1 MSARITD
8 EDIKQRKIVSD
19 NLKHLLTEKDVKKTN
34 VAHALDIGDSTLGNY
49 FRGFRMPPEKVLK
62 QLADYFGVEP
72 EYILTDH
79 TPQNNADVSVSNV
92 TDGTNSVNMTVNNTT
107 NNHMATNDP
116 EVSRLARKNSRN
128 SSQDLELQKKM
139 LEKITE
145 LTKITERQ
153 SQQFTKTLDIMSEI
167 VEKQSQH
174 IEQQSQQI
182 AQMLDIIAELRQ
194 KQSK

>member
-1 MSARITD
+1 MSIKITN

-19 NLKHLLTEKDVKKTN
+19 NLKHLLTEKNVKKTN
-34 VAHALDIGDSTLGNY
+34 VAHALNIRDSTLGNY
-49 FRGFRMPPEKVLK
+49 FRGIRMPPEKILN

-79 TPQNNADVSVSNV
+79 TPEDSADVTVSNV
-92 TDGTNSVNMTVNNTT
+92 TNGANSVNMTVNNTT
-107 NNHMATNDP
+107 NNHTAPNDP
-116 EVSRLARKNSRN
+116 EVSRLARKNSQN

-174 IEQQSQQI
+174 IEQQSRQI
-182 AQMLDIIAELRQ
+182 AQMLDIIAELSQ
-194 KQSK
+194 KKSK

>member
-1 MSARITD
+1 
-8 EDIKQRKIVSD
+8 
-19 NLKHLLTEKDVKKTN
+19 
-34 VAHALDIGDSTLGNY
+34 
-49 FRGFRMPPEKVLK
+49 
-62 QLADYFGVEP
+62 
-72 EYILTDH
+72 
-79 TPQNNADVSVSNV
+79 
-92 TDGTNSVNMTVNNTT
+92 
-107 NNHMATNDP
+107 
-116 EVSRLARKNSRN
+116 
-128 SSQDLELQKKM
+128 M